1 MNNRQKKAADI
12 FIVTGDGRQALK
24 KAGYSD
30 DYAKKYKAFFEKED
44 VQAYIKGKIRP
55 IVTDEEEN
63 SPSEEII
70 EYLKR
75 VMRGDEDTNP
85 TQRMKA
91 AEILCRHYGINKENK
106 TENGEEA
113 EMPRP
118 VVICDDVRE

>member
-1 MNNRQKKAADI
+1 MNDRQKNAADI
-12 FIVTGDGRQALK
+12 FIETGDGRQALK
-24 KAGYSD
+24 DAGYSD
-30 DYAKKYKAFFEKED
+30 DYAKKYKSFFEKED
-44 VQAYIKGKIRP
+44 VQAYIREKISSA
-55 IVTDEEEN
+55 VKDETEN
-63 SPSEEII
+63 SPSVEII

-106 TENGEEA
+106 TEDDEE
-113 EMPRP
+113 EIPRP